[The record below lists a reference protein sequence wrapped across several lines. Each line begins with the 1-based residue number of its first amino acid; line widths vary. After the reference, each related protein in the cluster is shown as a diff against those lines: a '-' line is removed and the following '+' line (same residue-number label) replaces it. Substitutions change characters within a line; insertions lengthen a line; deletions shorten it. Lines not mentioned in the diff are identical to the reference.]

1 MPSDSCLPLPLF
13 LCQSLPLLCL
23 VSFLPVSESNRRGAN
38 WIEACQCA
46 QRAPT
51 MDKTNLGLLVAI
63 RGHRRGRQ
71 TPIESSYK
79 AIQLATAVA
88 NAAYSHTIIAV
99 VAQKTF
105 QWVSCLP
112 QKRSQVNSS
121 LELARTWELQLSLRQ
136 VLDGPGGTTMANRI
150 ESGQTKQH
158 LQQLNCLPQLWIESL
173 SSFISL
179 YTCAKCH
186 KNFPQLAAIVKPKP
200 KIPLYDCRILFLFL
214 IFMFLNK
221 IK

>member
-1 MPSDSCLPLPLF
+1 MRPHFGAYYYKAIDQLPSDSCLPSSRP
-13 LCQSLPLLCL
+13 SLPLP
-23 VSFLPVSESNRRGAN
+23 VSTLTLPYFLLAWHVSESNRRGAN

-63 RGHRRGRQ
+63 RGQRRGRQ

-112 QKRSQVNSS
+112 RKRIQVNSS

-158 LQQLNCLPQLWIESL
+158 LQQLNCLPPAMNRIFIE
-173 SSFISL
+173 L
-179 YTCAKCH
+179 YIA
-186 KNFPQLAAIVKPKP
+186 
-200 KIPLYDCRILFLFL
+200 LYLCQVS
-214 IFMFLNK
+214 
-221 IK
+221 

>member
-1 MPSDSCLPLPLF
+1 MRPHFGAYYYKAIDQLPSDSCLLSLPLPLF
-13 LCQSLPLLCL
+13 LCHSLTLLCL
-23 VSFLPVSESNRRGAN
+23 VSFSPFLESNRRGAN

-51 MDKTNLGLLVAI
+51 TDKTNLGLLVAI
-63 RGHRRGRQ
+63 RGLRRGRQ
-71 TPIESSYK
+71 TPIESSHK

-112 QKRSQVNSS
+112 RTRIQVNSS

-136 VLDGPGGTTMANRI
+136 VLDGPGGITMGHRI

-158 LQQLNCLPQLWIESL
+158 LQQFNCLPSNESNL
-173 SSFISL
+173 YRALYRFIPVPS
-179 YTCAKCH
+179 
-186 KNFPQLAAIVKPKP
+186 V
-200 KIPLYDCRILFLFL
+200 
-214 IFMFLNK
+214 
-221 IK
+221 IKVCTVGGDR